1 MSATAILKEKY
12 KQVRWWII
20 MKRST
25 SQQLSHHEKKEK
37 MVQFVNVNL
46 EKVKLIMEEF
56 VVVDVKPFSV
66 EWHEKIEFAIM
77 HVSKVLDVNSH
88 EDGDHAKFVATKNAS
103 EMVWIP
109 IWFHNL

>member
-1 MSATAILKEKY
+1 MMNHYEKEHKSAVVASWLQGKD
-12 KQVRWWII
+12 
-20 MKRST
+20 
-25 SQQLSHHEKKEK
+25 
-37 MVQFVNVNL
+37 VQFVNVNL

-77 HVSKVLDVNSH
+77 YVSKVLDVNSH

-103 EMVWIP
+103 KRVWIP
-109 IWFHNL
+109 TWFHNL